1 MGSMWDKLSHII
13 IYCFLYLME
22 NPKQGKK
29 QVRLAQEMGYYHE
42 LVYQE
47 RKLGGYRMARSAS
60 K

>member
-1 MGSMWDKLSHII
+1 
-13 IYCFLYLME
+13 ME